1 MKLVTNLVFKGECRQ
16 AFEFYAK
23 VLGGKL
29 TGMHTFGEAP
39 GDMPIDP
46 SFKDKIMHA
55 WLDVGDQSLM
65 GCDAPPGY
73 QEDMGGFSATYHS
86 QDAAETKRVYDA
98 LSEGGK
104 ITMPFNAT
112 FWSPGFGMFTD
123 RFGTPWMVNTIPTD
137 RQ

>member
-1 MKLVTNLVFKGECRQ
+1 MTMKLVTNLVFKGECRQ

-39 GDMPIDP
+39 GDMPIDS

-73 QEDMGGFSATYHS
+73 H
-86 QDAAETKRVYDA
+86 
-98 LSEGGK
+98 
-104 ITMPFNAT
+104 
-112 FWSPGFGMFTD
+112 
-123 RFGTPWMVNTIPTD
+123 
-137 RQ
+137 